1 VWSATTDIFF
11 MVRVYSPPNQMLDY
25 RYCIYDI
32 PYKHIVKPIPTSTSF
47 NIDKPTRISMI
58 HCGSKGFLSFLI
70 LWLVRNEAMTGAEI
84 ALELEK
90 RRGRKPSPGTIY
102 PVLKHLKETD
112 ILTIDDNKKYSLTKK
127 GSKALE
133 AHLDSFIRTFY
144 DIDEM
149 KSCCCRENSE
159 SENFQIG

>member
-1 VWSATTDIFF
+1 
-11 MVRVYSPPNQMLDY
+11 
-25 RYCIYDI
+25 
-32 PYKHIVKPIPTSTSF
+32 
-47 NIDKPTRISMI
+47 MI

-70 LWLVRNEAMTGAEI
+70 LWLVRREAMTGAEI

-102 PVLKHLKETD
+102 PVLKHLKEAK
-112 ILTIDDNKKYSLTKK
+112 ILTIDKNKRYSLTKK
-127 GSKALE
+127 GNKALE

-149 KSCCCRENSE
+149 KSCCCRNEAEIDE
-159 SENFQIG
+159 S